1 MLNYILEKLFDI
13 CYILVSLGENP
24 QGKRQPKL
32 EQFIYNSIA
41 AILKQNKK
49 KTVFFCKLVDAIFT
63 LNINKN

>member
-32 EQFIYNSIA
+32 KQFIYNSIA
-41 AILKQNKK
+41 AILKQNKTK
-49 KTVFFCKLVDAIFT
+49 KNCIF
-63 LNINKN
+63 LQIGRCNIYP